1 MRGRCLHAGT
11 AVGRVLVLGEP
22 LSLWGGADAATGVIT
37 DERHPQC
44 GELLAGRVV
53 VMPGSRGS
61 SSSASVLAEQL
72 RLGVGPAALVLLRAD
87 PILVIGALVAA
98 ELYDLGIPVV
108 ELAPTDL
115 AALSAWSRV
124 RIAASGEYAVLTEEA
139 L

>member
-1 MRGRCLHAGT
+1 M
-11 AVGRVLVLGEP
+11 LVLGEP
-22 LSLWGGADAATGVIT
+22 LSLWGGTDAATGVIT

-44 GELLAGRVV
+44 GESLKGRVV

-72 RLGVGPAALVLLRAD
+72 RLGVGPGALVLLRAD

-98 ELYDLGIPVV
+98 ELYERGIPVV
-108 ELAPTDL
+108 ELSSADL
-115 AALSAWSRV
+115 ATLSTWSRA
-124 RIAASGEYAVLTEEA
+124 RIAASGEYATLTEE